1 MSPLP
6 SLYLE
11 TIQRASYIIV
21 QRYSNIQSEA
31 IGRTFHPQKQSE
43 SKLRALANRNNSN
56 AKAVSLYTI

>member
-21 QRYSNIQSEA
+21 QRYSNIQIGATNRTSRQ
-31 IGRTFHPQKQSE
+31 GRTFHPLMQFLKNDVFDDFIGC
-43 SKLRALANRNNSN
+43 LI
-56 AKAVSLYTI
+56 V

>member
-31 IGRTFHPQKQSE
+31 TGPYTPPAKNVCAERIP
-43 SKLRALANRNNSN
+43 ANTYNSN
-56 AKAVSLYTI
+56 DKVVSLHTI